1 VERKLLSARI
11 AVTAFILIIQ
21 SKKLALF
28 LIPIFLRMKFIRTF
42 IIFISLVTLCDSLS
56 AQSFFIKGVVIDSET
71 KQPLANSSV
80 FINNSTSGTVT
91 NSSGEF
97 QLGPLSPGE
106 YEVVASFVGYH
117 KLLYVANLKSASLK
131 IVFQMSRQEQQ
142 MRELLILP
150 SETRM
155 RYLEIFKR
163 TLLGQTAAA
172 ERAKIKNLK
181 DVQFAAGADRNEV
194 IAYCDTTLVVDNPEL
209 GYVVNFDLV
218 DFYFN
223 RTSGES
229 RFFGYT
235 RFFDKDTDGE
245 TKRKWARRRKQTYE
259 GSSMHFFR
267 SLVNNNL
274 KKDGFAMQNVY
285 RKEMKREAGE
295 TITIRTGGINSMDM
309 AVPVTEDSILKL
321 YSDSGYRIYQL
332 KIANWLRVV
341 YNKSTALKNDIT
353 KNRIVTGQLKD
364 MTVAGIRPVK
374 PFRPIL
380 VDYRGR
386 LLTAMS
392 FYYDGMWS
400 YERLA
405 NMLPEDY
412 VPQ

>member
-1 VERKLLSARI
+1 
-11 AVTAFILIIQ
+11 
-21 SKKLALF
+21 
-28 LIPIFLRMKFIRTF
+28 MYFIRTF
-42 IIFISLVTLCDSLS
+42 IILFLLLQLSSSLY
-56 AQSFFIKGVVIDSET
+56 AQNFFIYGVVVDGDT
-71 KQPLANSSV
+71 QQPLANASI

-91 NSSGEF
+91 NTAGEF
-97 QLGPLSPGE
+97 KLGPFVPGE

-117 KLLYVANLKSASLK
+117 KILYVANLHAASLK
-131 IVFQMSRQEQQ
+131 ISFQMGRKEQQ

-181 DVQFAAGADRNEV
+181 DVQFTTGQNSSEI

-209 GYVVNFDLV
+209 GYVINFDLV

-223 RTSGES
+223 RTTGES

-235 RFFDKDTDGE
+235 RFVDKDTEGE
-245 TKRKWARRRKQTYE
+245 TKRKWARRRKQTYD

-267 SLVNNNL
+267 SLVNKNL
-274 KKDGFAMQNVY
+274 KQEGFTMQNVY
-285 RKEMKREAGE
+285 RKELKREPGE
-295 TITIRTGGINSMDM
+295 TITLRSNGTSSIEV
-309 AVPVTEDSILKL
+309 AVPVTEDSVLHL
-321 YSDSGYRIYQL
+321 YKDSGYRIYQL
-332 KIANWLRVV
+332 KVAHWLRVL
-341 YNKSTALKNDIT
+341 YNKNTNLKNEVT
-353 KNRIVTGQLKD
+353 RNRIITGQMRD
-364 MTVAGIRPVK
+364 GTVSGIRPVK
-374 PFRPIL
+374 PPVPIL
-380 VDYRGR
+380 IDYRGR

-392 FYYDGMWS
+392 FYHDGIWM

-412 VPQ
+412 VPE

>member
-1 VERKLLSARI
+1 MN
-11 AVTAFILIIQ
+11 
-21 SKKLALF
+21 
-28 LIPIFLRMKFIRTF
+28 FLRTL
-42 IIFISLVTLCDSLS
+42 IIFILFVTPWKLLF
-56 AQSFFIKGVVIDSET
+56 AQSYFIKGVVIDGDS

-80 FINNSTSGTVT
+80 FINNTTNGTVT
-91 NSSGEF
+91 NAAGEF
-97 QLGPLSPGE
+97 QLGPLAPGE
-106 YEVVASFVGYH
+106 YEIVASFVGYH
-117 KLLYVANLKSASLK
+117 NLLYVANLKSASLK
-131 IVFQMSRQEQQ
+131 IVFEMGKKEQQ

-155 RYLEIFKR
+155 RYLDIFKR
-163 TLLGQTAAA
+163 TLLGQTVAA

-181 DVQFAAGADRNEV
+181 DVQFAAGGNSNEI
-194 IAYCDTTLVVDNPEL
+194 IAYCDTSLVVDNPEL

-223 RTSGES
+223 RATGES

-267 SLVNNNL
+267 SLVNKNL
-274 KKDGFAMQNVY
+274 KRDGFNMQNVY
-285 RKEMKREAGE
+285 RKEMKRETT
-295 TITIRTGGINSMDM
+295 TIVIGRSGSNSMDM
-309 AVPVTEDSILKL
+309 AVPVIEDSVVHL

-332 KIANWLRVV
+332 KVADWLRVV
-341 YNKSTALKNDIT
+341 YHKSTSLKNEIT
-353 KNRIVTGQLKD
+353 KNRIITGQLKD
-364 MTVAGIRPVK
+364 MTVTGIRPIK
-374 PFRPIL
+374 PPVPIL
-380 VDYRGR
+380 IDYRGR

-392 FYYDGMWS
+392 FYYDGIWM

-412 VPQ
+412 VPE

>member
-1 VERKLLSARI
+1 MN
-11 AVTAFILIIQ
+11 
-21 SKKLALF
+21 F
-28 LIPIFLRMKFIRTF
+28 LRTF
-42 IIFISLVTLCDSLS
+42 IIFVFFITPCKLLF
-56 AQSFFIKGVVIDSET
+56 AQSYFIKGVVIDGDSR
-71 KQPLANSSV
+71 QPLANSSV
-80 FINNSTSGTVT
+80 FINNTTNGTVT
-91 NSSGEF
+91 NAAGEF
-97 QLGPLSPGE
+97 QLGPLAPGE

-117 KLLYVANLKSASLK
+117 NLLYVANLKSASLR
-131 IVFQMSRQEQQ
+131 IVFEMGKKEQQ

-155 RYLEIFKR
+155 RYLDIFKR
-163 TLLGQTAAA
+163 TLLGQTVAA

-181 DVQFAAGADRNEV
+181 DVQFAAGGNSNEI
-194 IAYCDTTLVVDNPEL
+194 IAYCDTSLVVDNPEL

-223 RTSGES
+223 RATGES

-267 SLVNNNL
+267 SLVNKNL
-274 KKDGFAMQNVY
+274 IQDGFSMQNVY
-285 RKEMKREAGE
+285 RKEMKRETT
-295 TITIRTGGINSMDM
+295 TIVIGRSGSNSMDM
-309 AVPVTEDSILKL
+309 AVPVIEDSVLHL

-332 KIANWLRVV
+332 KVADWLRVV
-341 YNKSTALKNDIT
+341 YHKSTSLKNEIT
-353 KNRIVTGQLKD
+353 KNRIITGQLKD
-364 MTVAGIRPVK
+364 MTVTGIRPIK
-374 PFRPIL
+374 PPVPIL
-380 VDYRGR
+380 IDYRGR

-392 FYYDGMWS
+392 FYYDGIWM

-412 VPQ
+412 VPE

>member
-1 VERKLLSARI
+1 MH
-11 AVTAFILIIQ
+11 
-21 SKKLALF
+21 F
-28 LIPIFLRMKFIRTF
+28 LRTF
-42 IIFISLVTLCDSLS
+42 IIILFLLPLCNCLC
-56 AQSFFIKGVVIDSET
+56 AQSFFIRGTVVDGDT
-71 KQPLANSSV
+71 GQPLANASV

-91 NSSGEF
+91 NAGGEF
-97 QLGPLSPGE
+97 QLGPFAPGE

-117 KLLYVANLKSASLK
+117 NILYVANLHTASLK
-131 IVFQMSRQEQQ
+131 IKFEMGRKEQQ

-163 TLLGQTAAA
+163 TLLGQTNAAA
-172 ERAKIKNLK
+172 RAKIKNLK
-181 DVQFAAGADRNEV
+181 DVQFTAGKSSNEV

-223 RTSGES
+223 RSTGES
-229 RFFGYT
+229 RFYGYT
-235 RFFDKDTDGE
+235 RFIDKDTDGE
-245 TKRKWARRRKQTYE
+245 TKRRWTRRRRQAYE

-267 SLVNNNL
+267 SLVNRNL
-274 KKDGFAMQNVY
+274 KQDGFSMQNVY
-285 RKEMKREAGE
+285 RKEMKREPGA
-295 TITIRTGGINSMDM
+295 TITIQSSGITSMDM
-309 AVPVTEDSILKL
+309 AVPVTEDSILHL

-332 KIANWLRVV
+332 KIADWLRVL
-341 YNKSTALKNDIT
+341 YSKNTALKNEMT
-353 KNRIVTGQLKD
+353 KNRIIAGQLRD
-364 MTVAGIRPVK
+364 ITVSGVRPVK
-374 PFRPIL
+374 PPVPIL

-392 FYYDGMWS
+392 FYYDGMWM

-412 VPQ
+412 VPD